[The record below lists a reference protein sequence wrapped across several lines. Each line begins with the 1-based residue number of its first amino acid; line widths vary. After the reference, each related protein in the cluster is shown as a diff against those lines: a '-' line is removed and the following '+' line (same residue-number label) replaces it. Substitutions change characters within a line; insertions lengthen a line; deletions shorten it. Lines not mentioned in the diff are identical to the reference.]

1 MSPPTSTLSY
11 IFPAKTRG
19 PGGDVL
25 RAGLPHSAGG
35 AIRELLGARG
45 TSPRPDW
52 RPWPGAALCPKSRV
66 QVGRPLGESQ
76 VKSGE
81 VVCSGGG
88 GTPRLPTGTPG
99 PGPGTQRLHLEGA
112 PVANLMVSEA
122 ASRGSP
128 SAPAGGGIRAGRGVA
143 EHFLLP
149 AGAPGLLPGEDS
161 GGGVGT
167 ARLRLRLRQAGG
179 GRPALDLRRCAPRP
193 PHPGLRAPSP
203 AVPPPFLRP
212 VPSRHRPC
220 LNPFAAGPA
229 AADTKPGTERQRPV
243 AEGEWGEPGKGEER
257 EGKGEK
263 APEEECAEYRRRLG
277 TGRGGG
283 CARTEEGRAS
293 PPSQFRLPASPVVW
307 SVPGPA
313 MPRRGRWWAGGG
325 GWSRCPSLTHPP
337 PSPGLICLMQ
347 CG

>member
-257 EGKGEK
+257 RGKGRGKRLQRRSARSTDGGWVLGEEGA
-263 APEEECAEYRRRLG
+263 APGRK
-277 TGRGGG
+277 RGG
-283 CARTEEGRAS
+283 
-293 PPSQFRLPASPVVW
+293 RLPHPSSGSQPPPWFGQSP
-307 SVPGPA
+307 A
-313 MPRRGRWWAGGG
+313 PRCHGGGDGGREAGGG
-325 GWSRCPSLTHPP
+325 
-337 PSPGLICLMQ
+337 PGVLP
-347 CG
+347 